1 MRTIYFGKGI
11 QGRVQQSPGDPLSFK
26 AKTYAKPLNTLPP
39 AINGSGTIGAAQSF
53 TPGNWLGGQTVVAV
67 WCLDMQ
73 EVQVGGT
80 YTPTILDSGK
90 TLTVLER
97 ATMPSGL
104 AASARS
110 AGVVIP

>member
-1 MRTIYFGKGI
+1 MKTIYFGKGI
-11 QGRVQQSPGDPLSFK
+11 QGRVQQKPGDPLSFK

-39 AINGSGTIGAAQSF
+39 AISGSGTIGAAQSRI
-53 TPGNWLGGQTVVAV
+53 PGNWLGGPTVVYV
-67 WCLDMQ
+67 WCLDMR
-73 EVQVGGT
+73 EVQVGGD
-80 YTPTILDSGK
+80 YTPTIFDSGK

-97 ATMPSGL
+97 ATLPSGL